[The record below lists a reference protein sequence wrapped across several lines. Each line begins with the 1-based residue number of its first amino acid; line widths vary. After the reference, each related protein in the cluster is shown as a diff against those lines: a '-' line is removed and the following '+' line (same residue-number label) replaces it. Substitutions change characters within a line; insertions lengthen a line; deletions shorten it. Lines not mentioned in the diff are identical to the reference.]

1 LYEWLEHHRPGWRIE
16 IMSRPKDASGF
27 VIIPRRWVVERTLA
41 WMCRNRR
48 LSKDYER
55 TTRASEAAVWLANIA
70 LLMQRRAP
78 KNTQKFNDRA

>member
-1 LYEWLEHHRPGWRIE
+1 MG
-16 IMSRPKDASGF
+16 
-27 VIIPRRWVVERTLA
+27 
-41 WMCRNRR
+41 RNRR

-55 TTRASEAAVWLANIA
+55 TTSSSEATVRLANIS